1 MIEFYKNNFN
11 FKDTYDKFIS
21 VIDYL
26 DKISNPLE
34 IEKLHLFSTPTDI
47 SEFVPLLKDMYK
59 NHLDVNKAISNIFNL
74 ENYSD
79 YKIDDVSDAIVG
91 QNYLI
96 INRII
101 FFVNP
106 LSIEAQSIANAIK
119 DYDSNEILFEKIGII
134 LDDQIREVSNKIN
147 IQAIKKKVSL
157 KELSMDKIFQ
167 DLIKESIELQSSKIK
182 IFVEDNLVKA
192 NFYVEGFYLR
202 NKEVILTSVNNYND
216 VKAML
221 KVKFESSSLEWKHF
235 TDFYKIVLHTDET
248 KEFIYIDVYNLSA
261 IPHDINDIELKDK
274 DKKILMNSIKSPS
287 GVIIISGSSNSG
299 KRSLMYSILANIR
312 DNSDGIN
319 IVTYEDEV
327 KNRINGITQNNNL
340 SIKNEDLNHYSVVA
354 IDKGN
359 GYDIFNVAYNIAS
372 QGKLV
377 ILIVETSSIF
387 NTLTFINN
395 AISDKEYILE
405 NTLSILHTGLL
416 NCVCKSCSND
426 IQFSKN
432 KDSHFFVSLENSPK
446 MTDLIKE
453 EFKDGCDEC
462 NYGYIGRV
470 QVTEILE
477 NDVVLKDLFTKGF
490 NITNY
495 KTEKRSKSW
504 NNNYEISMK
513 LLRDGKISLNSI
525 IKVLGYYKK

>member
-47 SEFVPLLKDMYK
+47 SEFVPMLKDMYK
-59 NHLDVNKAISNIFNL
+59 NHLAVNKAISSIFNI
-74 ENYSD
+74 ENYSE
-79 YKIDDVSDAIVG
+79 YKIDDVSDAIIG
-91 QNYLI
+91 NNYLI

-101 FFVNP
+101 FFINP
-106 LSIEAQSIANAIK
+106 LSIEAQSIADSIK
-119 DYDSNEILFEKIGII
+119 DYDSNEILFEKTGII
-134 LDDQIREVSNKIN
+134 LEDQIREISNKIN
-147 IQAIKKKVSL
+147 IQAVKKKVSL
-157 KELSMDKIFQ
+157 TELSMDKIFQ
-167 DLIKESIELQSSKIK
+167 DLVKSSIDLKSSKIK

-202 NKEVILTSVNNYND
+202 NKEIILTSVNNYND
-216 VKAML
+216 VKTML
-221 KVKFESSSLEWKHF
+221 KAKFDKGSVEWKHF
-235 TDFYKIVLHTDET
+235 TEFYKIVLHADD
-248 KEFIYIDVYNLSA
+248 KQEFLYMDIYNLSA
-261 IPHDINDIELKDK
+261 IPNDIDNIALKDK
-274 DKKILMNSIKSPS
+274 DKKILMNALKSPS
-287 GVIIISGSSNSG
+287 GVIVISGGSNSG
-299 KRSLMYSILANIR
+299 KRSLMYSILTHVR
-312 DNSDGIN
+312 DNIDGIN

-327 KNRINGITQNNNL
+327 KNKINGITQNNNVP
-340 SIKNEDLNHYSVVA
+340 IKENDLKHYTVVA

-359 GYDIFNVAYNIAS
+359 NSDIFNIAYNIAS

-446 MTDLIKE
+446 MTDIIKE
-453 EFKDGCDEC
+453 ELKEGCDEC
-462 NYGYIGRV
+462 NYGYTGRI

-477 NDVVLKDLFTKGF
+477 NDVVLKDLYTKGF

-513 LLRDGKISLNSI
+513 LLSEGKISLNSI